1 MRSAALDITMPALSL
16 LLLLQSGAALAVSV
30 GQSDD
35 FEDGTRQAWE
45 MGFIDATTNNM
56 TNIADGGPAVAGDNY
71 LEVVADGTQV
81 AGGRLTF
88 FNRSQWSGDYIGA
101 GITAIALDVSNI
113 ASSAPLNLRLAIDG
127 GFSDP
132 DNPGSFIGGLFATSA
147 SISLEAG
154 TGWTHAVFSLLP
166 AALTPVSG
174 RSGVTGNDV
183 LAALGNVTELRLLN
197 SELPDWNGLPVSATL
212 GIDNIQAVPLPPTAL
227 LFGSGLLGLGIWQRR
242 RR

>member
-1 MRSAALDITMPALSL
+1 MPALFL
-16 LLLLQSGAALAVSV
+16 LLLLQSGTALAVRV
-30 GQSDD
+30 GQADD

-45 MGFIDATTNNM
+45 MGLLAATTSNM
-56 TNIADGGPAVAGDNY
+56 TNVADGGPGGMSDNY
-71 LEVVADGTQV
+71 LEVVSDGTLV

-88 FNRSQWSGDYIGA
+88 FNQNQWSGDYTSA
-101 GITAIALDVSNI
+101 GITAIAMDLKNL
-113 ASSAPLNLRLAIDG
+113 SSSEPLQIRLAIEG
-127 GFSDP
+127 GFLDP
-132 DNPGSFIGGLFATSA
+132 VNPGSFIGGLFATSA
-147 SISLEAG
+147 NISLEAG